1 MIHGHG
7 GNIRTLAEE
16 LGCKP
21 SDIIDMSSNV
31 NPLGPPPGLIGYLRE
46 NMELINA
53 LPDADAAGALHAF
66 SRAHNLSPAQVLAG
80 NGTTQFIYSLPQALG
95 TGHALIVGPTYAD
108 YADACTMHCIPHDFL
123 FASADQDFVPD
134 LHQISHAAAKA
145 DTVFVCNPNNPTGT
159 LISFPA
165 LKKLCISHPKTR
177 FIIDESYLPFANHE
191 TDHSMIH
198 SGLAN
203 VIVLNSMS
211 KIFRIPGLRI
221 GFLIADPDI
230 ITKMTRYALP
240 WSVNAM
246 ALNAVIWLME
256 HPEITDRFVKETQE
270 FLSAETKIFFHT
282 VQSLPHIRLFP
293 TCTSFILA
301 QLKGSRNAEQI
312 CAELAQ
318 EKILIRN
325 CANFRGLSERF
336 VRISLKTSE
345 INRMLA
351 QRLGRPE

>member
-31 NPLGPPPGLIGYLRE
+31 NPLGPPPGLIDYLRE
-46 NMELINA
+46 NMDFINA
-53 LPDADAAGALHAF
+53 LPDADAAGAVQAF

-108 YADACTMHCIPHDFL
+108 YADACTMHCISHDFL
-123 FASADQDFVPD
+123 FASPDHEFVPD

-159 LISFPA
+159 LIPFPA
-165 LKKLCISHPKTR
+165 LEKLCHSHPKTR

-230 ITKMTRYALP
+230 ITKMIRYALP

-256 HPEITDRFVKETQE
+256 QPEITDTFVKKSRI
-270 FLSAETKIFFHT
+270 FLADEREKFFHALKS
-282 VQSLPHIRLFP
+282 VSPVRVFP
-293 TCTSFILA
+293 STTSFVLA
-301 QLKGSRNAEQI
+301 QLKGSLNAQQI
-312 CAELAQ
+312 CAKLAQ

-325 CANFRGLSERF
+325 CANFRGLTERF
-336 VRISLKTSE
+336 VRISLKTSR
-345 INRMLA
+345 INRMIAEKLA
-351 QRLGRPE
+351 NFQ